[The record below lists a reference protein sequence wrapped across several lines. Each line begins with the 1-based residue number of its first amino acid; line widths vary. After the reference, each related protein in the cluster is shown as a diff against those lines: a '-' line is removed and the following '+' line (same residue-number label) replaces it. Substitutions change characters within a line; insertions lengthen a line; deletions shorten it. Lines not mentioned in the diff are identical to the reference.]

1 MERNLLNNIN
11 DEDMKLLSETIS
23 QAAASAAL
31 HAVRSVLKEGPPKS
45 RQTKKTGVLK
55 FSLRE
60 LNTMPAKLKNYFA
73 IKDKIVRYRFHKGV
87 YEVNYR
93 RDGIKLYVAAKD
105 LATLKVRFRQE
116 LEQYLLLHPE
126 CPKTRKSRY
135 DLPEETSVPAQ
146 PVVLPQHAAPEDV
159 LFQEYVDQWLMF
171 KKQTV
176 KPRTYQEY
184 ERMAKFHFEKD
195 FRGAKLKDMTR
206 ARIQEYLFKLVEAG
220 KHRTAEKLRL
230 AFSCIF
236 DLVSED
242 LGIPSPMKKIV
253 LPYHESKKGSA
264 LTKDE
269 EKKLVDFCIAHRDN
283 AASSALLVML
293 YFGLR
298 RSELKTIR
306 IEGEFLICTTS
317 KQRQGR
323 VEVDRKIPFSPV
335 FRRVLA
341 HVDFDRAGM
350 VNLST
355 IQTTF
360 KRLFPDHHPHELRY
374 TYITRAN
381 VRVQKGNQKTIS
393 RQSSRIPMQ
402 KSPTRAFA
410 LVGDFC
416 IFRTCFSR
424 RRNTCVPILQPAG
437 DLFPGGE
444 IVDRA
449 VAERVECTAYVA
461 VLQRLRER
469 LVRPAV
475 GRRAVETG
483 QNTRI
488 EGVARARRVHW
499 LDVDGLERPA
509 LAAVLP
515 SAAAL
520 AKRDAHE
527 LFFQAVHIVPAEGL
541 HFVLG
546 ELDDV
551 GKGDD
556 LTVNFH
562 RLPRVA
568 EDIGAE
574 VDVETH
580 ELAIFM
586 GELHERRRIR
596 PSLFFTQHER
606 TDVNDIRPLQKFLL
620 DGRKMIV
627 RRVLAIETEGAVAV
641 LIETDERERRISLG
655 VAGDVFGKAA
665 LFCKFQKEVADE
677 VLPHAADEDTLRA
690 ELLCGARH
698 VEGCTARLTFVC
710 GLPAADASDHV
721 RQYFTYTKYHR

>member
-159 LFQEYVDQWLMF
+159 LFQEYVDQWLML

-264 LTKDE
+264 LTKAE
-269 EKKLVDFCIAHRDN
+269 EKQLVEYCQKRHDDVA
-283 AASSALLVML
+283 SALLVLL

-298 RSELKTIR
+298 QSELVSLNVTD
-306 IEGEFLICTTS
+306 GFLECETS
-317 KQRQGR
+317 KERMGR
-323 VEVDRKIPFSPV
+323 NVTLRSIPFTPM
-335 FRRVLA
+335 FRRVQAL
-341 HVDFDRAGM
+341 VDFDAAKN
-350 VNLST
+350 VNLCKLRSA
-355 IQTTF
+355 F
-360 KRLFPDHHPHELRY
+360 KRLFPNHHPHELRY
-374 TYITRAN
+374 TYITRCKEAG
-381 VRVQKGNQKTIS
+381 VSGEVVMLWDGHSSDQDVKTS
-393 RQSSRIPMQ
+393 
-402 KSPTRAFA
+402 A
-410 LVGDFC
+410 
-416 IFRTCFSR
+416 
-424 RRNTCVPILQPAG
+424 
-437 DLFPGGE
+437 
-444 IVDRA
+444 VDRGYTDYSKEFILSE
-449 VAERVECTAYVA
+449 AEKVNY
-461 VLQRLRER
+461 
-469 LVRPAV
+469 
-475 GRRAVETG
+475 
-483 QNTRI
+483 
-488 EGVARARRVHW
+488 
-499 LDVDGLERPA
+499 
-509 LAAVLP
+509 
-515 SAAAL
+515 
-520 AKRDAHE
+520 E
-527 LFFQAVHIVPAEGL
+527 L
-541 HFVLG
+541 
-546 ELDDV
+546 
-551 GKGDD
+551 
-556 LTVNFH
+556 
-562 RLPRVA
+562 
-568 EDIGAE
+568 
-574 VDVETH
+574 
-580 ELAIFM
+580 
-586 GELHERRRIR
+586 
-596 PSLFFTQHER
+596 
-606 TDVNDIRPLQKFLL
+606 
-620 DGRKMIV
+620 
-627 RRVLAIETEGAVAV
+627 
-641 LIETDERERRISLG
+641 
-655 VAGDVFGKAA
+655 
-665 LFCKFQKEVADE
+665 
-677 VLPHAADEDTLRA
+677 
-690 ELLCGARH
+690 
-698 VEGCTARLTFVC
+698 
-710 GLPAADASDHV
+710 
-721 RQYFTYTKYHR
+721 